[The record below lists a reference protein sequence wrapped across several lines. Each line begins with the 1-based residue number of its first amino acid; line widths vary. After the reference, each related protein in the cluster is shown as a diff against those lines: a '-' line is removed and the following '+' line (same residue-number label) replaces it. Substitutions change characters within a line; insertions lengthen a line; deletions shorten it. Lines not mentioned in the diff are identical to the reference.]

1 MIQSFLINTLIIYA
15 GSLLLQGVKIRSVVT
30 ALAAAFLLGVINLLI
45 KPILLFFSL
54 PLIILTLGLFIAV
67 LNAWILMLI
76 SNMID
81 GFEIRSFWW
90 ALIYGIFVSVSNSFI
105 HFWFI

>member
-15 GSLLLQGVKIRSVVT
+15 GSLMLQGVKIKSVIT
-30 ALAAAFLLGVINLLI
+30 ALAAAFLLGVVNLLI
-45 KPILLFFSL
+45 KPILLFLSM
-54 PLIILTLGLFIAV
+54 PLIILTLGLFIPI

-90 ALIYGIFVSVSNSFI
+90 ALIYGIFISITNSFI
-105 HFWFI
+105 HFIF